1 MYLFKLGAALV
12 CGLMAGIIA
21 LLSGLSSGA
30 RSSTVSSRTFF
41 AFLIA
46 GLSVLLLTFLTE
58 RLWPAVAK
66 AEAAEKA
73 DEEAAK
79 SARKQAER
87 PSSPD
92 KEAPTE
98 GQSQPS
104 TGGESE
110 EGNQNPPATTAT
122 EAKEAPASFAP
133 LEAGVPHLSAPKE

>member
-1 MYLFKLGAALV
+1 
-12 CGLMAGIIA
+12 MAGIIA

-46 GLSVLLLTFLTE
+46 GLGVLLLTFLTE

-66 AEAAEKA
+66 AEAAERA
-73 DEEAAK
+73 DEAAAK
-79 SARKQAER
+79 ATKLAKKQAQQ

-92 KEAPTE
+92 KEAPTAGNDLSSAE
-98 GQSQPS
+98 G
-104 TGGESE
+104 ENAE
-110 EGNQNPPATTAT
+110 NKQNPPTTTATTA
-122 EAKEAPASFAP
+122 EEAPVSFAP